1 MPLSYK
7 KRQQKLTFDALM
19 QTVSQEFARLPD
31 HRRANTSYPLADVLR
46 SAFAMF
52 SLKSPS
58 LLSFRE
64 QSRQERRNL
73 RAIYHI
79 QDIPSDTQMRA
90 TLDPVSP
97 EPLRALFATLFARL
111 AEAGIVKEYQYWHRH
126 VVVAIDGVEH
136 FSSTKIH
143 CDHCTTRTH
152 RGGATAYH
160 HAGLAAILLHPDH
173 EEVFP
178 LDFEPILNQDG
189 AKKNDCERNAAK
201 RLCAA
206 LHERY
211 PDLPVLLVEDALY
224 ANAPHLRQ
232 ITGYGW
238 RFVLNVKPDSHQSL
252 GRQFAGRRES
262 GQVSELRQ
270 TNAEGLQHY
279 FAWTSGLCL
288 CESAT
293 DVRVNYLLYE
303 QTSTKGVVTRWT
315 WITNLPLSAL
325 TVERVMRAGRS
336 RWQIENETFNTL
348 KNQGYHFEHNYGHG
362 TQNLATVLALLM
374 FLAFTVDQ
382 IQQRCWELFRRVRAG
397 LRTKAKLWESL
408 RSLFKVLLL
417 RTMEALY
424 RQMASLY
431 DIQLQ

>member
-1 MPLSYK
+1 MP
-7 KRQQKLTFDALM
+7 RTC
-19 QTVSQEFARLPD
+19 AR
-31 HRRANTSYPLADVLR
+31 
-46 SAFAMF
+46 
-52 SLKSPS
+52 SP
-58 LLSFRE
+58 
-64 QSRQERRNL
+64 
-73 RAIYHI
+73 
-79 QDIPSDTQMRA
+79 
-90 TLDPVSP
+90 
-97 EPLRALFATLFARL
+97 
-111 AEAGIVKEYQYWHRH
+111 
-126 VVVAIDGVEH
+126 
-136 FSSTKIH
+136 
-143 CDHCTTRTH
+143 
-152 RGGATAYH
+152 ATA
-160 HAGLAAILLHPDH
+160 
-173 EEVFP
+173 
-178 LDFEPILNQDG
+178 G
-189 AKKNDCERNAAK
+189 AR
-201 RLCAA
+201 
-206 LHERY
+206 
-211 PDLPVLLVEDALY
+211 
-224 ANAPHLRQ
+224 
-232 ITGYGW
+232 
-238 RFVLNVKPDSHQSL
+238 VLNVKPDSHRSL
-252 GRQFAGRRES
+252 GRQFAGRLES

-270 TNAEGLQHY
+270 TDAAGLQHY

-315 WITNLPLSAL
+315 WITNLPLSAR

-362 TQNLATVLALLM
+362 TQNVATVLALLM